1 MKAFW
6 RGFFSIFDFSWLD
19 LQPRS
24 SRRIQAMMERSK
36 AAQNWYHE
44 GPWWEH
50 PIYGD
55 GFKANKDAR
64 RTTRNC

>member
-6 RGFFSIFDFSWLD
+6 RGFFSIFDFSWFN

-24 SRRIQAMMERSK
+24 SRRLQQMMEDSK
-36 AAQNWYHE
+36 KREQWYHPGE
-44 GPWWEH
+44 WWEH

-55 GFKANKDAR
+55 GFKRKSDAKSKTR
-64 RTTRNC
+64 RR